1 MVHHIARVGPKML
14 TLPTDV
20 TDIAQLIVMI
30 GVFGAG
36 LYILNY
42 FLLQMGI
49 VRGSG
54 VLYPVLVIVAASC
67 VLISM
72 AEEFNLA
79 GSIIQL
85 AYILISVLGLLRGYL
100 SHHLVRFSEPEQ
112 QFVDNYLETLKPHHA
127 RKLLN
132 TAKLIT
138 YEPGVTLIE
147 EGMTSDFL
155 AYVLSGRTTILKNSQ
170 VINQCGPDQILG
182 ELTFGIGLPATAT
195 VRTDEPTVC
204 LVFDSQRLARVLR
217 RNRQIDDALKAAH
230 FRHAR
235 QKLLSSNNHT
245 VKARTMLAAAA

>member
-1 MVHHIARVGPKML
+1 ML
-14 TLPTDV
+14 TLPIDMTDM
-20 TDIAQLIVMI
+20 AQLIVMI

-54 VLYPVLVIVAASC
+54 VLYPVLVIIAASC

-85 AYILISVLGLLRGYL
+85 AYIVISVLGLLRGYL
-100 SHHLVRFSEPEQ
+100 SHHLVRFSAPER
-112 QFVDNYLETLKPHHA
+112 QFVANYLETLKPHHA
-127 RKLLN
+127 RRLLN
-132 TAKLIT
+132 TAKLTT
-138 YEPGVTLIE
+138 YESGDTLIE
-147 EGMTSDFL
+147 EGITSDYL
-155 AYVLSGRTTILKNSQ
+155 AYVLSGRTTIFKNGQ

-195 VRTDEPTVC
+195 VCADEPTTC
-204 LVFDSQRLARVLR
+204 LVFDSQHLARLLR

-235 QKLLSSNNHT
+235 QKLLSSNNYT
-245 VKARTMLAAAA
+245 VKARNMSVAA

>member
-1 MVHHIARVGPKML
+1 M
-14 TLPTDV
+14 
-20 TDIAQLIVMI
+20 AQLIVMV

-54 VLYPVLVIVAASC
+54 VVYPGLVIIAASC

-79 GSIIQL
+79 GAIIQL

-100 SHHLVRFSEPEQ
+100 SRHLVRFSDPEK
-112 QFVDNYLETLKPHHA
+112 QFVANYLETLKPHHA

-132 TAKLIT
+132 TADLIS
-138 YEPGVTLIE
+138 YEPGDALIE
-147 EGMTSDFL
+147 EGMTSDYL
-155 AYVLSGRTTILKNSQ
+155 AYVLAGRTTILKNGQ

-195 VRTDEPTVC
+195 VCAAEPTTC
-204 LVFDSQRLARVLR
+204 LVFDSQRLARLLR
-217 RNRQIDDALKAAH
+217 RNRHIDDALKAAH

-245 VKARTMLAAAA
+245 VQARNTAVA

>member
-1 MVHHIARVGPKML
+1 ML
-14 TLPTDV
+14 TIPTDV
-20 TDIAQLIVMI
+20 TDMAQLIVMI

-49 VRGSG
+49 LRGSG
-54 VLYPVLVIVAASC
+54 VLYPLLVIIAASC

-79 GSIIQL
+79 GSIIQM
-85 AYILISVLGLLRGYL
+85 AYILISVMGLLRGYL
-100 SHHLVRFSEPEQ
+100 SHHLVRFSECEK
-112 QFVDNYLETLKPHHA
+112 QFVANYLETLKPHHA

-132 TAKLIT
+132 TARLTT
-138 YEPGVTLIE
+138 YEPGEVLIE
-147 EGMTSDFL
+147 EGITSDYL
-155 AYVLSGRTTILKNSQ
+155 AYVLSGRTTVLKNGQ

-195 VRTDEPTVC
+195 VRAVEPTTC
-204 LVFDSQRLARVLR
+204 LVFDGQRLARLLR

-245 VKARTMLAAAA
+245 VKARTTAMAA

>member
-1 MVHHIARVGPKML
+1 ML
-14 TLPTDV
+14 ASPLGTAET
-20 TDIAQLIVMI
+20 TQIIVMI
-30 GVFGAG
+30 GVLGAG

-42 FLLQMGI
+42 FLLQIGV

-54 VLYPVLVIVAASC
+54 VVYPVLVIIAASC

-72 AEEFNLA
+72 AAEFSLA
-79 GSIIQL
+79 GSILQM
-85 AYILISVLGLLRGYL
+85 AYILISVMGLLRGYL
-100 SHHLVRFSEPEQ
+100 SQHLVRFSGPER
-112 QFVDNYLETLKPHHA
+112 QFVENYLKALKPHHA

-132 TAKLIT
+132 TANLVRF
-138 YEPGVTLIE
+138 EPGDTVIE
-147 EGMTSDFL
+147 EGITSDYL

-195 VRTDEPTVC
+195 VRATEPTTC
-204 LVFDSQRLARVLR
+204 LVFDSRRLGRLLR

-245 VKARTMLAAAA
+245 VRARSTPMAA

>member
-1 MVHHIARVGPKML
+1 ML
-14 TLPTDV
+14 ALPTDI
-20 TDIAQLIVMI
+20 TDTAQLIVMI

-49 VRGSG
+49 IRGSG
-54 VLYPVLVIVAASC
+54 VTYPVLVIIAAGC

-79 GSIIQL
+79 GSIIQM

-100 SHHLVRFSEPEQ
+100 SHHLVRFSEPEK
-112 QFVDNYLETLKPHHA
+112 QFVANYLETLKLHHA
-127 RKLLN
+127 RRLLN
-132 TAKLIT
+132 TADLIT
-138 YEPGVTLIE
+138 YEPSDTLIE
-147 EGMTSDFL
+147 EGITSDYL
-155 AYVLSGRTTILKNSQ
+155 AYVLSGRTTILKNAQ
-170 VINQCGPDQILG
+170 VINQCGSDQILG

-195 VRTDEPTVC
+195 VRADEPTTC
-204 LVFDSQRLARVLR
+204 LVFDSQRLSRLLR
-217 RNRQIDDALKAAH
+217 RNRHIDDALKAAH

-245 VKARTMLAAAA
+245 VKARSSAVAA